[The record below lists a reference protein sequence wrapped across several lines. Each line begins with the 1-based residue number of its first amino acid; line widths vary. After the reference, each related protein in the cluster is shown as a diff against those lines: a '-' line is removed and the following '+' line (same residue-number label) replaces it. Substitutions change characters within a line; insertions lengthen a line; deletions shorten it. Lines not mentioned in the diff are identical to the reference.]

1 MRDFVIYTDSA
12 CDIPPETLAEWGV
25 GYSSLTYTFEGDERQ
40 YDNYELDYP
49 AFYDR
54 VRRGGVART
63 SAVNAETFRRMKKS
77 AYLINCARGG
87 LVDEDALVEALK
99 SGEIAGAGL
108 DTITSEHPTPDM
120 PIFSCENAILT
131 PHAAWYSVECDRD
144 LLVEAARNCADS
156 LLGKPM
162 GTLCNPELLK

>member
-1 MRDFVIYTDSA
+1 MPSPNRLKDLFLDG
-12 CDIPPETLAEWGV
+12 IPALGTL
-25 GYSSLTYTFEGDERQ
+25 
-40 YDNYELDYP
+40 
-49 AFYDR
+49 
-54 VRRGGVART
+54 
-63 SAVNAETFRRMKKS
+63 VNAGDASTIECLET
-77 AYLINCARGG
+77 
-87 LVDEDALVEALK
+87 
-99 SGEIAGAGL
+99 AGL

-131 PHAAWYSVECDRD
+131 PHAAWYSDECNRD